1 MQHSATR
8 IVRLVAPVTVL
19 LLLGAAP
26 AAAQEAAEEINP
38 ADIAASLDVVWVMA
52 AAALVFFMQA
62 GFAMVEA
69 GLTRT
74 KNAANIVMKNL
85 SDFSMAT
92 IAYWLV
98 GFALM
103 FGAGNAL
110 FGTSGFLTSAE
121 GFDLPLPVPVY
132 FIFQAVFAGTA
143 ATIVSGA
150 VAERMKFPSY
160 LIFSFI
166 MSALIYPIVGHWIW
180 GGGWLANRG
189 VPFHDFAGSTVVHMT
204 GGVAALMGAAILGPR
219 LGKYRDG
226 RPQALPGHSIP
237 LAMLG
242 VFVLWFGWFGFNG
255 GSTLGATG
263 QGDLIGHV
271 LLTTNLAAAAGAAIA
286 TVTIWLI
293 SGKPDVAMAGNGALA
308 GLVGIT
314 AGCAFVGP
322 VAAIGVGALCGA
334 LVVGSVLF
342 FDRIR
347 IDDPVGAISVHGTCG
362 ALGTIW
368 VGLFADPTLGLDGAA
383 GLFKGGG
390 AALLTT
396 QVIGVLAVAVWV
408 AIVAGLVFVLLKATI
423 GIRVSADEET
433 EGLDIHEHGLWGYP
447 ELMLGPDLGPGA
459 GGTPMP
465 GRPTRA
471 PSPAPRMTA
480 QPAE

>member
-1 MQHSATR
+1 
-8 IVRLVAPVTVL
+8 
-19 LLLGAAP
+19 
-26 AAAQEAAEEINP
+26 
-38 ADIAASLDVVWVMA
+38 
-52 AAALVFFMQA
+52 
-62 GFAMVEA
+62 
-69 GLTRT
+69 LTRT

-85 SDFSMAT
+85 SDFTIGT

-98 GFALM
+98 GFAIM

-160 LIFSFI
+160 LIFSFVI
-166 MSALIYPIVGHWIW
+166 SALIYPVVGHWIW
-180 GGGWLANRG
+180 GGGWLASRA

-204 GGVAALMGAAILGPR
+204 GGVAALMGAALLGPR
-219 LGKYRDG
+219 LGKYRQG
-226 RPQALPGHSIP
+226 KPQAIPGHSIP
-237 LAMLG
+237 LAMVG

-263 QGDLIGHV
+263 QGELIGHV

-286 TVTIWLI
+286 TLVIWLV

-322 VAAIGVGALCGA
+322 LAAIGVGAVAGA

-342 FDRIR
+342 LDRIR
-347 IDDPVGAISVHGTCG
+347 IDDPVGAVSVHGTCG
-362 ALGTIW
+362 VLGTIW
-368 VGLFADPTLGLDGAA
+368 VGLFADPALGLDGAA

-390 AALLTT
+390 TALLTT
-396 QVIGVLAVAVWV
+396 QVIGVLAVGAWV
-408 AIVAGLVFVLLKATI
+408 AIAAGLVFVLLKVTV
-423 GIRVSADEET
+423 GIRVSAEEEM

-447 ELMLGPDLGPGA
+447 EIMLGPDLGPAA
-459 GGTPMP
+459 GGTPAG
-465 GRPTRA
+465 GRARA
-471 PSPAPRMTA
+471 PTPAPR
-480 QPAE
+480 